1 MSHFE
6 AIKISDDIYWVG
18 AIDWELRNFHGY
30 QTSRGS
36 TYNAFL
42 IVDERPTLID
52 AVKAPFLDEMLA
64 RVASVIDPSKID
76 VVVSNHAEMDHSGG
90 LPRLLERVAPSTV
103 LASPNGVK
111 ALQAH
116 FHWDKAIQAVKDGS
130 TLSLGKNTLRFV
142 ETKMIHWPDSMFS
155 YVEEQG
161 VLFSN
166 DAFGMHLASTERFVD
181 ELDQAVTDVEAA
193 KYYANIILPLSPI
206 VGKLLERLPKLGF
219 DLKLIAPDHGP
230 LWRQDLQRIIG
241 AYARWAEQRPTRK
254 AVLVYDTMW
263 HSTES
268 MAHVIAEGI
277 AKGGARPVLMPLS
290 GSHRSDIAT
299 EILDAG
305 ALLVGSPTIN
315 NQLYPTV
322 ADAISYL
329 KGLNRKNLV
338 GAAFGSYGW
347 NAKAVPLLDAALTDM
362 GVQLLGEGLRV
373 NYVPDAEALAACRA
387 LGERVAARLQENQ
400 A

>member
-1 MSHFE
+1 MSSFE
-6 AIKISDDIYWVG
+6 ATKIAENVYWVG

-42 IVDERPTLID
+42 IVDERVTLVD
-52 AVKAPFLDEMLA
+52 TVKAPFVDEMLA
-64 RVASVIDPSKID
+64 RIASVIDPQKID

-90 LPRLLERVAPSTV
+90 LPRVLDLLRPSTV

-111 ALQAH
+111 ALQSH
-116 FHWDKAIQAVKDGS
+116 FHWDREIQGMKDGTS
-130 TLSLGKNTLRFV
+130 LSLGANTLRFF
-142 ETKMIHWPDSMFS
+142 ETRMLHWPDSMFS
-155 YVEEQG
+155 YLDELG

-166 DAFGMHLASTERFVD
+166 DAFGMHLASAERFAD
-181 ELDQAVTDVEAA
+181 ELDPWILDFEAA
-193 KYYANIILPLSPI
+193 KYYANIILPLSPL
-206 VGKLLERLPKLGF
+206 VSKLLERVPHLNLN
-219 DLKLIAPDHGP
+219 LKLLAPDHGP
-230 LWRQDLQRIIG
+230 IWRQDFDRIIS

-263 HSTES
+263 HSTET
-268 MAHVIAEGI
+268 MAHAIAEGI
-277 AKGGARPVLMPLS
+277 YRGGARPVLMPLS
-290 GSHRSDIAT
+290 GSHRSDLAT

-315 NQLYPTV
+315 NQIYPTV
-322 ADAISYL
+322 ADALSYL

-338 GAAFGSYGW
+338 GAAFGSFGW
-347 NAKAVPLLDAALTDM
+347 NAKAVPLLDAALQDM